1 MNSAIPFLRSAQ
13 ASGERWGSVV
23 KAALTALGPIPPE
36 ANFGI
41 AYVTEALAEDF
52 SSIMIFLRETTP
64 VKNWTIAVAT
74 GLIGPLG
81 TVRGRPALAVMVA
94 ALPVDSFRLLESW
107 QEPARSQFLTH
118 HQEWLANQPMLVGL
132 IHGDSFEPDLPA
144 MAEDLAKST
153 DSFLIGA
160 VTPHQS
166 GLLSGVLL
174 GEPVTMV
181 TGLTQGCVPLGGPY
195 RVTEANDDVVVSLDG
210 RPALDVMKALI
221 GDKMAQD
228 LRQAAG
234 IIHVGLPVTGADRA
248 DYLVRPLIAIDPA
261 RGWIAIGSKLAVGDQ
276 LIFVKRDGPSARKD
290 MQRMLTDI
298 ALRAQGHSIKGG
310 IYISCVARGEQMF
323 GSDDAEPAMILRS
336 LGDFPLIGLIG
347 HGEFCHDRLYG
358 FTGVLALF
366 LS

>member
-1 MNSAIPFLRSAQ
+1 MTSAISFLRSAQ
-13 ASGERWGSVV
+13 ASGDHWGTIV
-23 KAALTALGPIPPE
+23 KAVLKALGPIPAS

-52 SSIMIFLRETTP
+52 SSIMTFLRETTP
-64 VKNWTIAVAT
+64 VKQWTIAVAA

-81 TVRGRPALAVMVA
+81 TARSRPALAIMVA
-94 ALPVDSFRLLESW
+94 AFPDASFRLVDSW
-107 QEPARSQFLTH
+107 TEPARSRFLSD
-118 HQEWLANQPMLVGL
+118 QRGWLLEQPMPVAL
-132 IHGDSFEPDLPA
+132 IHGDSFEAELPA
-144 MAEDLAKST
+144 MAEDLAAST
-153 DSFLIGA
+153 DSFLIGV
-160 VTPHQS
+160 VTPHQA
-166 GLLSGVLL
+166 GQLSGVLL
-174 GEPVTMV
+174 GQPLQIV

-195 RVTEANDDVVVSLDG
+195 RVTEANDDVIVSLDG
-210 RPALDVMKALI
+210 RPALDVMKDLL
-221 GDKMAQD
+221 DPKMAQD

-234 IIHVGLPVTGADRA
+234 IIHVGLPVAGADRP

-261 RGWIAIGSKLAVGDQ
+261 RGWIAIGHKFAIGDY
-276 LIFVKRDGPSARKD
+276 LIFVKRDGSSARKD

-298 ALRAQGHSIKGG
+298 ALRAQGRTIRGG

-323 GSDDAEPAMILRS
+323 GSDDAEPSMILQS
-336 LGDFPLIGLIG
+336 LGDFPLIGVIG